1 MPKKKVVND
10 DSVQVNPDQAKIDL
24 LAKAKKEGRIDQRE
38 IFDVIPDIPE
48 NVEQL
53 DALYTELSDTGVV
66 IADLTQPATA
76 DFPAE
81 W

>member
-1 MPKKKVVND
+1 MIA
-10 DSVQVNPDQAKIDL
+10 VQVNPDQAKIDL

-66 IADLTQPATA
+66 IADLTQPS
-76 DFPAE
+76 DC
-81 W
+81 